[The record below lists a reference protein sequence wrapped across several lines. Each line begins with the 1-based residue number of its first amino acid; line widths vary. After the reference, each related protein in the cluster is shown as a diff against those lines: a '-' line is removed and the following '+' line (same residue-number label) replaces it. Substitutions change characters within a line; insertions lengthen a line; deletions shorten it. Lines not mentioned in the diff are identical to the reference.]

1 MPEDVSPLVMTG
13 ATTAAD
19 TVSVSVA
26 EPVPPEF
33 DALIVTLVVP
43 ALVGVPLITPVLVFT
58 DKPAGSDVAL

>member
-1 MPEDVSPLVMTG
+1 MTTG
-13 ATTAAD
+13 AAIAIE
-19 TVSVSVA
+19 SLMVA
-26 EPVPPEF
+26 FPVPPEF